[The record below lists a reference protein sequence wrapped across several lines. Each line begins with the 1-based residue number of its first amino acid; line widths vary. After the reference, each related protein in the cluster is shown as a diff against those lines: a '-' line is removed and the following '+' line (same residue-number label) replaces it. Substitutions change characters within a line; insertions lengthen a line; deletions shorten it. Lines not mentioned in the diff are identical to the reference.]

1 LADCVQGN
9 PHTPDSSILL
19 QELLHFAFPAFR
31 VLLLTLLLAA
41 LSSPRIVYTSVGTED
56 NNILQ
61 ATDSTFLLPSD
72 PSRRLSNTSSPIVF
86 PKANKYG
93 TFRGPR
99 FSLHSSA
106 PATRATTPTPSIGTD
121 KVGLSSRPLIL

>member
-1 LADCVQGN
+1 LVNRVLGI
-9 PHTPDSSILL
+9 PHTPDSSIPL

-41 LSSPRIVYTSVGTED
+41 LSSPRVVYTSVVTED

-72 PSRRLSNTSSPIVF
+72 TSRHLSNTSSPIVF

-93 TFRGPR
+93 TFRDPR
-99 FSLHSSA
+99 SNLHSST
-106 PATRATTPTPSIGTD
+106 PATRATTPTPSIGFD
-121 KVGLSSRPLIL
+121 KVGLF

>member
-1 LADCVQGN
+1 MVDRVSGI
-9 PHTPDSSILL
+9 PHTPDSSISL

-72 PSRRLSNTSSPIVF
+72 TSRRLLNTSSPIVF
-86 PKANKYG
+86 PEANKYG
-93 TFRGPR
+93 TFRNPR
-99 FSLHSSA
+99 SNLHSSA

-121 KVGLSSRPLIL
+121 KVGLS